1 MVAQLRRDDSD
12 RFFDY
17 DLHVPSRTLFLGG
30 EVEEQMAEL
39 MLKGMHLLVA
49 ADAAKPIK
57 IILNSPGGDEY
68 HGLAIYDAIATCPA
82 HVTIVAYG
90 HCMSMG
96 SWIMQAADER
106 VMAPRSTMMIHYGT
120 WAVDDS
126 VRAVR
131 SCVKEMERINLL
143 MEEVYMR
150 RMKQAD
156 PAFPLR
162 KLRRMLDDDT
172 YIPPGEA
179 VELGLADRILEE

>member
-1 MVAQLRRDDSD
+1 MAQIRRDDSD

-17 DLHVPSRTLFLGG
+17 DIHVPSRTLFVGG
-30 EVEEQMAEL
+30 EVEEPMAEL
-39 MLKGMHLLVA
+39 LLKGMHLLVA
-49 ADAAKPIK
+49 ADSEKPIK
-57 IILNSPGGDEY
+57 IIMNSPGGDEY

-82 HVTIVAYG
+82 HVTVSAFG

-106 VMAPRSTMMIHYGT
+106 ILSPRCTMMIHYGS

-126 VRAVR
+126 VRGVR
-131 SCVKEMERINLL
+131 ACVKEMERINLL
-143 MEEVYMR
+143 MEESYLR
-150 RMKQAD
+150 RMKMTD

-172 YIPPGEA
+172 YLTAEAA
-179 VELGLADRILEE
+179 VELGLADKVLEE

>member
-1 MVAQLRRDDSD
+1 MAQLRRDDSD

-17 DLHVPSRTLFLGG
+17 DLHVPSRTIFVGG

-39 MLKGMHLLVA
+39 ALKGFHLLVA
-49 ADAAKPIK
+49 ANRDPIK
-57 IILNSPGGDEY
+57 VIMNSPGGDEY

-82 HVTIVAYG
+82 HVTVLAYG

-96 SWIMQAADER
+96 SWIMQAADDR
-106 VMAPRSTMMIHYGT
+106 ILAPRSTMMIHYGT

-143 MEEVYMR
+143 MEEAYLC
-150 RMKQAD
+150 RMKERD

-172 YIPPGEA
+172 YIPPVEA
-179 VELGLADRILEE
+179 VELGLADRILGG